1 MYEQLKELYPHIYDW
16 LTTKTLGGYSTK
28 SNFQYYNKVLW
39 LPLRDL
45 YLAVK
50 AKERKTTVDEEFLAC
65 IYTGKVFRI
74 HNYSESKKGYIKPYG
89 LYQSWASHSG
99 LDELSRYGGMWLLI
113 CGELTEA
120 DIGFDTFALLT
131 FMARYQLIAFTEER
145 QHPKYLI
152 RYEDEHEVAAP
163 LTESV
168 ITDVRC
174 VESANLT
181 AWEDHSETIPKE
193 LWFKA

>member
-1 MYEQLKELYPHIYDW
+1 M
-16 LTTKTLGGYSTK
+16 
-28 SNFQYYNKVLW
+28 
-39 LPLRDL
+39 
-45 YLAVK
+45 
-50 AKERKTTVDEEFLAC
+50 
-65 IYTGKVFRI
+65 
-74 HNYSESKKGYIKPYG
+74 
-89 LYQSWASHSG
+89 
-99 LDELSRYGGMWLLI
+99 LI

-131 FMARYQLIAFTEER
+131 FMAQYRLIAFTEER
-145 QHPKYLI
+145 QHPKYLL

-174 VESANLT
+174 VDSANLT
-181 AWEDHSETIPKE
+181 TWEDNSVPIPRE